1 MKYIIGLTGNI
12 GAGKSVVLEML
23 ARLGAGTI
31 DADALAHKVMR
42 KGTPVWEAI
51 VRAFGPEVLAPD
63 GELDRAALGKIVFSD
78 PSSLRRLEKIVHPA
92 VIAETEIL
100 IQNAPQEVI
109 AIEAIKLI
117 ESGMHRRCDA
127 LWVVTCKEEKRLE
140 RLVKKRGLSED
151 EALSR
156 IRAQPPQEEKAAL
169 ADVVID
175 NSGSFEETF
184 RQVKAAWEKIPPLA
198 ET

>member
-175 NSGSFEETF
+175 NSGSLEETF